1 MADHVTSTTANKQFL
16 NSKELA
22 ELLGVSL
29 RTVVNMRL
37 RRQIPYIQM
46 GHVIR
51 YNRAAVEAVLDA
63 FTVASVTNSGKR
75 GIRVLSKE

>member
-1 MADHVTSTTANKQFL
+1 MITDAKQYL
-16 NSKELA
+16 NSRELA

-29 RTVVNMRL
+29 RTVVNLRR

-51 YNRAAVEAVLDA
+51 YKRDAVESALMLY
-63 FTVASVTNSGKR
+63 TIEGIASAPRNKR
-75 GIRVLSKE
+75 